1 MQAPSPRAGTDY
13 HRGCVP
19 GIGWTPDMPGT
30 AERSRQT
37 GIAHGPAN
45 EFQLLWRGSMQ
56 PLKRNL
62 LSVALASATLMLAN
76 GAHAQSADQNQAQA
90 EDIDEIKVV
99 GIRRSIEESTDT
111 KRESTSIV
119 EAISAEDIG
128 KLPDTSIADSL
139 ARLPGLTAQRFGG
152 RPQEINIRGFA
163 GDFSTTTL
171 NGREQVSLG
180 NNRGVEFDQYP
191 SELVSQVLVYK
202 TVDAQLVG
210 QGLSGTVDLKT
221 VRPLAFGKR
230 AFAANVRGD
239 MNKVGDEKENGYR
252 YSFSYIDQF
261 ADNTVGIALGYAHL
275 NNPGQAKQF
284 GDAWGYDGGGLF
296 GGGKLYDL
304 ADDNERDGLMGV
316 LEFRPNE
323 NYHTVLD
330 IFYSQFDR
338 EQQKRGMEFAGAFG
352 GTIVP
357 GSTPTNAS
365 FTGINPVIRND
376 FNATYDDL
384 FAIGWKHE
392 LSLGEYWTATAD
404 IGYSDAKRK
413 ERILET
419 YAGIDPALARDTL
432 NVVFDPEGFFR
443 HDFGYD
449 YGDANILRLG
459 DAGGWGQDGYIKDF
473 EVNDS
478 LTSFRLD
485 FERRFDDGWFSSIE
499 FGANLTDRTKSR
511 GSNEAFLDLTG
522 CLAGVSPSCPDGIS
536 QPIPTDLR
544 TSSAFNA
551 YGVGSIFGYDAMRA
565 YQTLYTR
572 RGNVNGDIS
581 NKNWEVNE
589 QVTTAYVQA
598 NINTEI
604 GSIPVKGNIGFQAV
618 GVDQSSRGQETF
630 PGNGAGNTIE
640 DGISYTDFL
649 PSLNLSF
656 DLPWDQIVRVGAG
669 RQVARPRMDDLRANN
684 NIGVDRTRAFN
695 PITGAPNTIDP
706 VTGLLVPWWT
716 RDGGNPKL
724 KPWEANAYDV
734 SYEKYFGGNKGYVSL
749 AYFYKDLRTY
759 IYNQAT
765 LFDINDTS
773 LTPADYPANPPPNS
787 VGVFN
792 RPANGEGGTIKGYEF
807 AVSVPL
813 DVLWEPL
820 MGFGIQANYSD
831 TKSSVQPL
839 GPSSPSE
846 PMPGLS
852 KYVSNI
858 TAYYERFG
866 FSARVSQR
874 HRSAFVGEVQGFG
887 GDRTR
892 RTFEG
897 ETVTDVQ
904 LGYTF
909 QSGPLENLGILL
921 QVNNLENEPFRSS
934 FNGNNAQPR
943 EYFEYGRTYLFG
955 VNYRF

>member
-1 MQAPSPRAGTDY
+1 
-13 HRGCVP
+13 
-19 GIGWTPDMPGT
+19 
-30 AERSRQT
+30 
-37 GIAHGPAN
+37 
-45 EFQLLWRGSMQ
+45 MQ

-62 LSVALASATLMLAN
+62 LSVALASATLMMVNSAY
-76 GAHAQSADQNQAQA
+76 AQSTEQNQEPAA
-90 EDIDEIKVV
+90 EDIDSIEVV
-99 GIRRSIEESTDT
+99 GIRRSIEASTET

-119 EAISAEDIG
+119 EAVSAEDIG
-128 KLPDTSIADSL
+128 KLPDTSIADSI

-202 TVDAQLVG
+202 TPDAQLVG

-239 MNKVGDEKENGYR
+239 LNKVGDEKENGYR

-261 ADNTVGIALGYAHL
+261 ADNTVGLALGYAHL

-284 GDAWGYDGGGLF
+284 GDTWGYDGNGIF

-316 LEFRPNE
+316 LEYRPNDT
-323 NYHTVLD
+323 YHTVID
-330 IFYSQFDR
+330 VFYSQFDR
-338 EQQKRGMEFAGAFG
+338 EQQKRGMEFGGAFG
-352 GTIVP
+352 ATVVA
-357 GSTPTNAS
+357 GSTPANTN
-365 FTGINPVIRND
+365 FTGVNPVIRND

-392 LSLGEYWTATAD
+392 LRLNEHWTATAD
-404 IGYSDAKRK
+404 IGFSDAKRK

-419 YAGIDPALARDTL
+419 YAGVDPTLARDTL
-432 NVVFDPEGFFR
+432 NVQFDSDGFFR

-449 YGDANILRLG
+449 YGDPNILRLG

-485 FERRFDDGWFSSIE
+485 FERSFDDGWFSSIE

-511 GSNEAFLDLTG
+511 ASNEAFLDLTACVG
-522 CLAGVSPSCPDGIS
+522 GVSPSCPDGIS
-536 QPIPTDLR
+536 QPIPTNLAT
-544 TSSAFNA
+544 TSRFNA
-551 YGVGSIFGYDAMRA
+551 YGVPSIYGYDALRA
-565 YQTLYTR
+565 YETLYSR
-572 RGNVNGDIS
+572 RTNVNSDIS

-589 QVTTAYVQA
+589 QVTTLYFQA
-598 NINTEI
+598 NINTDL

-618 GVDQSSRGQETF
+618 SVDQSSSGQETF
-630 PGNGAGNTIE
+630 PGNGAGNLVE
-640 DGISYTDFL
+640 DGTNYTDFL

-656 DLPWDQIVRVGAG
+656 SLPWEQVVRVGAA
-669 RQVARPRMDDLRANN
+669 RQVARPRMDDLRANG
-684 NIGVDRTRAFN
+684 NIGVDRNRAFN
-695 PITGAPNTIDP
+695 PITGAPNVIDP

-716 RDGGNPKL
+716 RDGGNPQL
-724 KPWEANAYDV
+724 KPWEANAYDLA
-734 SYEKYFGGNKGYVSL
+734 YEKYFGDGKAYVSA

-759 IYNQAT
+759 IYNSAT
-765 LFDINDTS
+765 LFNINDTS
-773 LTPADYPANPPPNS
+773 LIPANYPANPPPNP
-787 VGVFN
+787 VGVYN
-792 RPANGEGGTIKGYEF
+792 RPANGEGGVIKGYEL

-820 MGFGIQANYSD
+820 LGFGIQANYSD

-839 GPSSPSE
+839 GPSSPNE

-874 HRSAFVGEVQGFG
+874 HRSQFVGEVQGFG

-909 QSGPLENLGILL
+909 QSGPLQNLGILL

-934 FNGNNAQPR
+934 FGGNNSRPR

>member
-1 MQAPSPRAGTDY
+1 
-13 HRGCVP
+13 
-19 GIGWTPDMPGT
+19 
-30 AERSRQT
+30 
-37 GIAHGPAN
+37 
-45 EFQLLWRGSMQ
+45 MQ

-62 LSVALASATLMLAN
+62 LSAALASATLMMAQ
-76 GAHAQSADQNQAQA
+76 GAYAQSADQNQESQA
-90 EDIDEIKVV
+90 EDIDTIEVV
-99 GIRRSIEESTDT
+99 GIRRSIEASTDT

-119 EAISAEDIG
+119 EAVSAEDIG
-128 KLPDTSIADSL
+128 KLPDTSIADSI

-202 TVDAQLVG
+202 TTDAQLVG
-210 QGLSGTVDLKT
+210 QGLSGTVDLRT

-230 AFAANVRGD
+230 AIAANLRGD
-239 MNKVGDEKENGYR
+239 LNKVGDEKENGYR
-252 YSFSYIDQF
+252 ASISYIDQF

-284 GDAWGYDGGGLF
+284 GDAWGYDGNGIY

-304 ADDNERDGLMGV
+304 EQENERDGFMGV

-323 NYHTVLD
+323 NYHTILD
-330 IFYSQFDR
+330 VFYSKFDK
-338 EQQKRGMEFAGAFG
+338 EQDKRGMEFGAAFG
-352 GTIVP
+352 ATQVP
-357 GSTPTNAS
+357 GNTPTNAS
-365 FTGINPVIRND
+365 FTGVNPVIRND
-376 FNATYDDL
+376 FNAAYDDL

-392 LSLGEYWTATAD
+392 LRVGDHWTIGAD
-404 IGYSDAKRK
+404 ISYSDATRE

-419 YAGIDPALARDTL
+419 YAGVSPTLPRDTL
-432 NVVFDPEGFFR
+432 AIAFNSDGYFDHR
-443 HDFGYD
+443 FGYD
-449 YGDANILRLG
+449 YGNPNILRLG

-473 EVNDS
+473 EVKDS
-478 LTSFRLD
+478 LTSLRFD
-485 FERRFDDGWFSSIE
+485 FERTFDEGWFSSLE
-499 FGANLTDRTKSR
+499 FGINLTDRTKSR
-511 GSNEAFLDLTG
+511 ASNEAFLDLTG
-522 CLAGVSPSCPDGIS
+522 CLTGISPSCPDGIS
-536 QPIPTDLR
+536 QPIPTNLAN
-544 TSSAFNA
+544 TSRFNA
-551 YGVGSIFGYDAMRA
+551 YGVRSIYGYDALAA
-565 YQTLYTR
+565 YNTLYTR
-572 RGNVNGDIS
+572 RVNVNGDIS

-589 QVTTAYVQA
+589 QVTTLFVQA

-604 GSIPVKGNIGFQAV
+604 GSVPVKGNIGFQAV
-618 GVDQSSRGQETF
+618 SVDQSSTGQETF

-640 DGISYTDFL
+640 DGTSYVDLL

-656 DLPWDQIVRVGAG
+656 GLPADQFIRFSAG
-669 RQVARPRMDDLRANN
+669 RQVARPRMDDMRANN
-684 NIGVDRTRAFN
+684 NIGVDRNRAFN

-706 VTGLLVPWWT
+706 VTGQLVPWWT
-716 RDGGNPKL
+716 RDGGNPQL

-734 SYEKYFGGNKGYVSL
+734 SYEKYFGGSKGYVSV
-749 AYFYKDLRTY
+749 AYFYKDLKTY
-759 IYNQAT
+759 IYNETT
-765 LFDINDTS
+765 LFNINDTS
-773 LTPADYPANPPPNS
+773 LLPVNYPVNPPPNP

-792 RPANGEGGTIKGYEF
+792 RPANGDGGTVKGYEL
-807 AVSVPL
+807 AVSLPL
-813 DVLWEPL
+813 DLLWEPL
-820 MGFGIQANYSD
+820 NGFGIQANYSD

-839 GPSSPSE
+839 GPSSPNE
-846 PMPGLS
+846 PLPGLS
-852 KYVSNI
+852 KYVSNL

-874 HRSAFVGEVQGFG
+874 HRSQFVGEVQGFG

-909 QSGPLENLGILL
+909 QSGPLKNLGILL

-934 FNGNNAQPR
+934 FNGDNSRPR

-955 VNYRF
+955 VNYRY